1 MRQITRQAVN
11 NFWSRN
17 NFKLSNTQVITKNDI
32 TSMYLWNNKIAELTA
47 TGELYFTCAGWNTPT
62 TLERLRGLGLH
73 ITKKQ
78 GRLFYNGVEFTADEI
93 VKA

>member
-1 MRQITRQAVN
+1 MRQITKQAVA
-11 NFWSRN
+11 NFWNRN
-17 NFKLSNTQVITKNDI
+17 NFKLSNTKVITNNNI
-32 TSMYLWNNKIAELTA
+32 TAMYLWDNKIAELTA

-78 GRLFYNGVEFTADEI
+78 GRLFYKGVEFDAYDI
-93 VKA
+93 IKA